1 MIQENEI
8 LSAVLGT
15 GVLHFIIIAYTELRK
30 NSSIGLLVPAFGML
44 YSAWMFSIIEAFFW
58 EPYMNY
64 LEHIFYFF
72 SALCL
77 FIWTLRLPSPPEGS
91 EK

>member
-8 LSAVLGT
+8 LSAILGA
-15 GVLHFIIIAYTELRK
+15 GVLHFIIITYAELKK

-44 YSAWMFSIIEAFFW
+44 FSAWMVGVIGAFLW
-58 EPYMNY
+58 GTYMNY
-64 LEHIFYFF
+64 IEHILYFF

-77 FIWTLRLPSPPEGS
+77 ILWTVRLPFSPEGS

>member
-8 LSAVLGT
+8 LSAILGA
-15 GVLHFIIIAYTELRK
+15 GVLHFIIITYTELK
-30 NSSIGLLVPAFGML
+30 DNPSIGLLVPAFCL
-44 YSAWMFSIIEAFFW
+44 LFSAWVLSILEAFFG
-58 EPYMNY
+58 ESYINC
-64 LEHIFYFF
+64 LEHILYFF

-77 FIWTLRLPSPPEGS
+77 LVWILRLPSPPEGS